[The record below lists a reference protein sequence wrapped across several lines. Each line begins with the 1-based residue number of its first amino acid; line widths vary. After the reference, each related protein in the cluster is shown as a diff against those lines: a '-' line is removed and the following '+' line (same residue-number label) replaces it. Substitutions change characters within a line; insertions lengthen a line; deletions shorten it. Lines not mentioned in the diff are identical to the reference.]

1 MPVLRFRLDR
11 LSRLTGLDR
20 GQLEEA
26 LFRLKC
32 EVEFPEEGVIEVEVN
47 PDRPDMYIGEGVAR
61 AVKGLLGL
69 ETGWEPPETVDS
81 GLVLRVERVP
91 RRPYIAAAVVYNVNV
106 DEEFMEELIQFQEK
120 LHETVGRRRRKVAI
134 GFHDLE
140 KLPSRELS
148 YRLSSL
154 DTVFK
159 PLDYGVE
166 MTARRLAEIDERGE
180 KYLGLALHEGDMH
193 PFLYSGDTVIAMPPV
208 INSDVTRVEPGTRHL
223 FIDVT
228 GTSAEAV
235 AETLDVI
242 VYTLAERPGA
252 KVGLVRLEGEAP
264 WSTTPL
270 ATVKLYE
277 VSVDSMNSWLGTSLD
292 EEAAAGLLARMR
304 HRAEPLGGGR
314 VKVEVP
320 PFRVDVISEVDLYE
334 DVAIAIGYHEMGPRK
349 PGKRHGGALT
359 WETRL
364 ARAARDI
371 LVGLG
376 FTEVLQLIL
385 TSPSLVEAAG
395 LKDEAVEVL
404 NPVQLEYSVL
414 RPTMLIPI
422 LQTLKFNQHRNKPVK
437 VFEIGHIVKRR
448 EGRIVEDLVLA
459 MGVLDEEASFEVV
472 QAPLYS
478 LLQILGVDF
487 TAEPGEAPGLM
498 EGRTAILRLPDG
510 RELGRIGEVHPALL
524 ESVGIEYPVAYA
536 EVSLGVLAEWRSR
549 TSSP

>member
-1 MPVLRFRLDR
+1 VLRFRLER

-20 GQLEEA
+20 GALEEA

-61 AVKGLLGL
+61 AVKGLLGV
-69 ETGWEPPETVDS
+69 ERGWRPPETRDS
-81 GLVLRVERVP
+81 GLVLRVGEVP
-91 RRPYIAAAVVYNVNV
+91 TRPYIAAAAVYNVNV
-106 DEEFMEELIQFQEK
+106 DEEFIEELIQFQEK

-140 KLPSRELS
+140 KLPSPVLS

-154 DTVFK
+154 DTVFR
-159 PLDYGVE
+159 PLDYPVE

-180 KYLGLALHEGDMH
+180 KYLGLALHGDQH

-228 GTSAEAV
+228 GTSPEAV
-235 AETLDVI
+235 IETLDVI

-252 KVGLVRLEGEAP
+252 SVGRVRIEGAAP
-264 WSTTPL
+264 WSVTPL
-270 ATVKLYE
+270 GRVKKYE
-277 VSVDSMNSWLGTSLD
+277 VSLDSLNAWLGTTLD
-292 EEAAAGLLARMR
+292 AEAAAGLLERMR
-304 HRAEPLGGGR
+304 HVASPTGGGGVR
-314 VKVEVP
+314 VEVP
-320 PFRVDVISEVDLYE
+320 PFRVDVLGEVDLYE
-334 DVAIAIGYHEMGPRK
+334 DVAIAIGYHEIGPRR
-349 PGKRHGGALT
+349 PGKRHGGSLT

-364 ARAARDI
+364 ARASRDI

-385 TSPSLVEAAG
+385 TSPGLVEAAG
-395 LKDEAVEVL
+395 FKEEAVEVL

-414 RPTMLIPI
+414 RPTMLIPV

-437 VFEIGHIVKRR
+437 VFEVGNVVRKRGGSI
-448 EGRIVEDLVLA
+448 EEDLVLA
-459 MGVLDEEASFEVV
+459 LGVLDEEASFEVV

-478 LLQILGVDF
+478 LLQLLGVEF
-487 TAEPGEAPGLM
+487 AAEPGEAPGLM

-510 RELGRIGEVHPALL
+510 SQLGRIGEVHPALL
-524 ESVGIEYPVAYA
+524 EAMGIEYPVAYG
-536 EVSLGVLAEWRSR
+536 EVSLGVLARWKSR

>member
-20 GQLEEA
+20 AALEEA

-32 EVEFPEEGVIEVEVN
+32 EVEFPEEGLIEVEVN
-47 PDRPDMYIGEGVAR
+47 PDRPDMYVGEGVAR
-61 AVKGLLGL
+61 AVKGLLGV
-69 ETGWEPPETVDS
+69 ERGWRPPETVDS
-81 GLVLRVERVP
+81 GLTLRVDDVP
-91 RRPYIAAAVVYNVNV
+91 KRPYIAAAVVYNVNV

-148 YRLSSL
+148 YRLASL
-154 DTVFK
+154 ETRFK
-159 PLDYGVE
+159 PLDYPME
-166 MTARRLAEIDERGE
+166 MTARRLVEVDERGE
-180 KYLGLALHEGDMH
+180 RYLDLALHEDGTH

-228 GTSAEAV
+228 GTSPDAV

-242 VYTLAERPGA
+242 VYTLSERPGA
-252 KVGLVRLEGEAP
+252 SIGRVSLEGAAP
-264 WSTTPL
+264 WSATPL
-270 ATVKLYE
+270 GRVRRFTVSLE
-277 VSVDSMNSWLGTSLD
+277 RLNSWLGTSLD
-292 EEAAAGLLARMR
+292 AEAAVALLERMR
-304 HRAEPLGGGR
+304 HRASPAGAAVE
-314 VKVEVP
+314 VEVP
-320 PFRVDVISEVDLYE
+320 PFRVDVISDVDIYE
-334 DVAIAIGYHEMGPRK
+334 DAAIAIGYHEMGPRK
-349 PGKRHGGALT
+349 PGKKHGGALT

-364 ARAARDI
+364 ARASRDI

-395 LKDEAVEVL
+395 LKSEAVEVL
-404 NPVQLEYSVL
+404 NPVQQEYSVL
-414 RPTMLIPI
+414 RPTMLIPL

-437 VFEIGHIVKRR
+437 VFEIGNVVRR
-448 EGRIVEDLVLA
+448 RDGIIEEDLVLA
-459 MGVLDEEASFEVV
+459 MGVLDDEASFEVV

-478 LLQILGVDF
+478 LLQILGVEF
-487 TAEPGEAPGLM
+487 SAEPGEAPGLM
-498 EGRTAILRLPDG
+498 PGRTAVLRLPDG
-510 RELGRIGEVHPALL
+510 SELARLGEVHPALL
-524 ESVGIEYPVAYA
+524 ESIGIEYPVAYA
-536 EVSLGVLAEWRSR
+536 EVSLGVLARWRSR
-549 TSSP
+549 TSSR